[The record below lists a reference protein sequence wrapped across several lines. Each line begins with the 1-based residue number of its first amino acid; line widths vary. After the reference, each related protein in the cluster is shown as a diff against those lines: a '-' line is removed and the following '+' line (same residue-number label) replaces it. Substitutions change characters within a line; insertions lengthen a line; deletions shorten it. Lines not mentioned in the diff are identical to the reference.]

1 MNAHQRPHYIIKPAE
16 IADWLDREPGTWWI
30 VHGDP
35 RLGGKVD
42 FPCPSGELSS
52 ALRGYSKD
60 IFLYTLPAGPMQSR
74 PHGQT
79 INSQGLNDLSDTD
92 NPEHRRT
99 FLLAWSDR
107 DGDWMLAEYPSSRL
121 PEVTT

>member
-42 FPCPSGELSS
+42 FPCPSCELSG

-60 IFLYTLPAGPMQSR
+60 IFIYTLPAGPIKSR

-79 INSQGLNDLSDTD
+79 INSQGLLGNCSIIT
-92 NPEHRRT
+92 HAAAARSRR
-99 FLLAWSDR
+99 
-107 DGDWMLAEYPSSRL
+107 SRL
-121 PEVTT
+121 EPA